1 MTNAD
6 LARLRG
12 CAVAGLHIPPPDGFG
27 GGFAVLDDGRVFV
40 PFDASLVPGP
50 GQVVPPVFW
59 AFLSVTSVFPGGW
72 LRDVGLRLTP
82 VAEVIVTKGPETGRR
97 ILVQAFLRTILT
109 ANPLIPTEY
118 HVECANV
125 ATRFVR
131 SAGDDGRLGGERR
144 IG

>member
-1 MTNAD
+1 M
-6 LARLRG
+6 
-12 CAVAGLHIPPPDGFG
+12 
-27 GGFAVLDDGRVFV
+27 LDDGRVFV
-40 PFDASLVPGP
+40 PFDASLAPGP